1 MEPHN
6 LLMLISLAAAARDAA
21 AAQRAQAQA
30 ALNAARVQL
39 EVLHDYALDYAR
51 RAREQLASGCD
62 PMAQTNA
69 RAFGGRL
76 DEAIAAQLQELQRR
90 EQQYANA
97 DAQWREL
104 SSRVQRLELLA
115 ARREEAARERARRHE
130 QKLTDELARTAALR
144 RMPLGADK

>member
-6 LLMLISLAAAARDAA
+6 LSMLISLAAAARDAA
-21 AAQRAQAQA
+21 AAQRAQAQG
-30 ALNAARVQL
+30 ALKAARAQL
-39 EVLHDYALDYAR
+39 DVLHDYARDYAR
-51 RAREQLASGCD
+51 RASEQLASGCD
-62 PMAQTNA
+62 RMAQTNA

-76 DEAIAAQLQELQRR
+76 DEAIAAQMLELQRR
-90 EQQYANA
+90 EQQVTSA

-115 ARREEAARERARRHE
+115 ARREEAVRERARRQE

-144 RMPLGADK
+144 RTPLGADK